1 MALFSRSKP
10 RTEGVSD
17 PAKLLI
23 MDHQKVERIFEQIEA
38 AKKPNQAQGLVS
50 QLTFEL
56 ERHTEIEEQILY
68 PFIRAEVPGGDEMM
82 NEAEEEHAQA
92 KTVLAMISTLDFDSP
107 DFGPT
112 LKQLK
117 ALVEHHVKEE
127 ENDVFP
133 KLDDSVDAP
142 ALNRLRGELEQAKL
156 EATPSPTLP
165 DDNAPTGGSR
175 SRSRSGGSSA
185 SKSKSRPSN
194 RTKSSSSTSR
204 SSTAAKRS
212 TQRVEGKAEAVLVR
226 KRDDGQWEVRREN
239 ASRATKL
246 FSNKREAEKFGRG
259 VAKNNDA
266 PLKVS

>member
-56 ERHTEIEEQILY
+56 ERHTQIEEQILY
-68 PFIRAEVPGGDEMM
+68 PFIRAEVPGGAEMM
-82 NEAEEEHAQA
+82 DEAEEEHAQA

-156 EATPSPTLP
+156 DTTPSPTLP

-175 SRSRSGGSSA
+175 SRSRSRSRSNGSSGTNSA
-185 SKSKSRPSN
+185 KR
-194 RTKSSSSTSR
+194 RSSSPGTS
-204 SSTAAKRS
+204 SS
-212 TQRVEGKAEAVLVR
+212 QRVEGKAEAVLVR
-226 KRDDGQWEVRREN
+226 KRDDGQWEVRREH

-246 FSNKREAEKFGRG
+246 FTNKREAEKFGRG